1 MISRRNSLQ
10 IFGLLISILLTGV
23 GVYGILL
30 QFRTGTTVGDELI
43 RQILLLGEGAF
54 AIIGSLFLMLFLGIH
69 QVQASF
75 FYSCRTSDRLRRAQ
89 TPICRTFLTQL
100 FISDTCRN
108 NTCLLLRTV
117 SFDSC
122 PLHLRPFRGRSRTP
136 ATDHH
141 VRIGFLHGPYACGG
155 SAR

>member
-54 AIIGSLFLMLFLGIH
+54 AIIGSLFLMLF
-69 QVQASF
+69 F
-75 FYSCRTSDRLRRAQ
+75 RN
-89 TPICRTFLTQL
+89 TPSPGVLFLFL
-100 FISDTCRN
+100 
-108 NTCLLLRTV
+108 
-117 SFDSC
+117 
-122 PLHLRPFRGRSRTP
+122 PYKRPP
-136 ATDHH
+136 
-141 VRIGFLHGPYACGG
+141 
-155 SAR
+155 SARSDPYLPHFSHSIIHIRYLPQ